1 MLKKYFRIWYYSAMF
16 RDIESLGTPYN
27 PEIVSAME
35 KLMMAD
41 ITPEIMERVL
51 SVDPQIVKQK
61 EEELNEEFHLFY
73 KKDLNHSFTQEINE
87 FFKNW
92 TSRLPDN
99 KYGEDKDISRHRW
112 GCKEA
117 GKLNEFRS
125 FHATIYASIFVE
137 KIDIG
142 RILRLNDEDAPGKS
156 ELHANLA
163 IETIPVIA
171 RLLALGYT
179 FNELTL

>member
-1 MLKKYFRIWYYSAMF
+1 MF
-16 RDIESLGTPYN
+16 GNIESLRAPYD

-99 KYGEDKDISRHRW
+99 NYGKDISRHRW

-125 FHATIYASIFVE
+125 FHGTIYASIFVE
-137 KIDIG
+137 KLDLG
-142 RILRLNDEDAPGKS
+142 KILRLNDEKAPGKS
-156 ELHANLA
+156 EQHANLA
-163 IETIPVIA
+163 METIPVIA

-179 FNELTL
+179 FNDLTQ

>member
-1 MLKKYFRIWYYSAMF
+1 MSK
-16 RDIESLGTPYN
+16 DIESLGTPYN
-27 PEIVSAME
+27 PEIVSAVE
-35 KLMMAD
+35 KLMRAD
-41 ITPEIMERVL
+41 ITPEIMERV
-51 SVDPQIVKQK
+51 SSIDPKIVEQKK
-61 EEELNEEFHLFY
+61 EELMADFISFT

-99 KYGEDKDISRHRW
+99 KYGSDISRHRW

-117 GKLNEFRS
+117 GRLDEFRS
-125 FHATIYASIFVE
+125 FHGTIYASIFVE

-156 ELHANLA
+156 EQRANLA
-163 IETIPVIA
+163 KETIPVIA
-171 RLLALGYT
+171 RLLALG
-179 FNELTL
+179 FNFNDLRQ